1 MKSEGF
7 FPPDREGGTGLGETF
22 VGGTEGRPARR
33 VILHID
39 MNAFYASVHAA
50 VEPEKYRGKP
60 VAVAGD
66 AEKRR
71 GVVVTSSYEA
81 RARGVRTGMTV
92 REALRACPDLILI
105 RPDFKLYK
113 AYSRAFLRIASDYTP
128 LVEAVS
134 IDECYLDI
142 TGSGPFGTPLDIAR
156 EIQRRIRDELSLPC
170 SIGIAPNKL
179 LAKMASDMRK
189 PDAITILRR
198 RDVPRLLWDKPCDT
212 LHGLGPKTAEKLRRL
227 NIRTIGELAA
237 ADERLL
243 AARFGVYGLW
253 MKRAAHGL
261 DDSPVQP
268 QREAAKSVGHS
279 TTLPRD
285 LTTGREWRR
294 VLLQLADQTT
304 RRLRRQGMLC
314 RTVQVAIRDPS
325 MRTITRAETLAAPT
339 DAAVDVYRVAC
350 RIMDAH
356 WTEGRPVRLLGV
368 TLQGLSPRND
378 TPVQLDLFRYREM
391 FRREKLTEVVDRLR
405 DKYGETALFS
415 AGLLEAA
422 RAGPEDDDDGE

>member
-1 MKSEGF
+1 MGGQ
-7 FPPDREGGTGLGETF
+7 PDGQS
-22 VGGTEGRPARR
+22 EGRPARR

-39 MNAFYASVHAA
+39 MNAFYCSVHAA

-60 VAVAGD
+60 TAVAGD
-66 AEKRR
+66 AERRR

-92 REALRACPDLILI
+92 REALKACPELILI
-105 RPDFKLYK
+105 RPDFRLYQ

-142 TGSGPFGTPLDIAR
+142 TGSGQFGTPVEIAR
-156 EIQRRIRDELSLPC
+156 EIRRRIRDELSLPC

-212 LHGLGPKTAEKLRRL
+212 LHGVGPKTAEKLRRL

-243 AARFGVYGLW
+243 VARFGVYGSW

-261 DDSPVQP
+261 DDSPVRP

-285 LTTGREWRR
+285 LTTAREWRR

-314 RTVQVAIRDPS
+314 KTVQVAIRDPS
-325 MRTITRAETLAAPT
+325 MRTITRAETLEQPT
-339 DAAVDVYRVAC
+339 DAAGDVYRAAC
-350 RIMDAH
+350 RIMERH
-356 WTEGRPVRLLGV
+356 WAEGKPVRLLGV

-391 FRREKLTEVVDRLR
+391 FRREKLSEVMDRLR
-405 DKYGETALFS
+405 DKYGEKALFS
-415 AGLLEAA
+415 AGLLESGGAD
-422 RAGPEDDDDGE
+422 PENGDDEE